1 MPNLQP
7 PITQVSQ
14 AVVYHKELSRIAP
27 EVKFLMSLFLH
38 PSFLNNADAI
48 VAEAARSKIIYGA
61 SEQVSP
67 GEDCNAD
74 EYLGKTV
81 SSRGIIHHF
90 PDSLFQFALQSS

>member
-14 AVVYHKELSRIAP
+14 AIAYHKELSRIAP
-27 EVKFLMSLFLH
+27 GVKFLMSLFLH

-61 SEQVSP
+61 SEESFLKKNATLTSIQVKLYP
-67 GEDCNAD
+67 AG
-74 EYLGKTV
+74 V
-81 SSRGIIHHF
+81 
-90 PDSLFQFALQSS
+90 

>member
-14 AVVYHKELSRIAP
+14 AIAYHRELSQIAP
-27 EVKFLMSLFLH
+27 GVKFLMSLFLH

-61 SEQVSP
+61 S
-67 GEDCNAD
+67 D
-74 EYLGKTV
+74 
-81 SSRGIIHHF
+81 
-90 PDSLFQFALQSS
+90 QSSLGMIVMLTKVQVKLYPAGV

>member
-14 AVVYHKELSRIAP
+14 AIAYHKELSRIAP

-38 PSFLNNADAI
+38 PSFLNDADAI

-61 SEQVSP
+61 SEQFL
-67 GEDCNAD
+67 
-74 EYLGKTV
+74 LGNIVMLTSIQVKLYPAGV
-81 SSRGIIHHF
+81 
-90 PDSLFQFALQSS
+90 